1 MNALLDEAKSAD
13 LPDHSKAKASGEY
26 SIPAAGKTLARFVG
40 YVEMGKRTAYYQGKE
55 NGTEMKA
62 KLFFEL
68 LGPKHMVDDGE
79 GGKRSTL
86 YIEDIAVKTGEKAS
100 FRKRFMKMRGGREE
114 ITNMAQMV
122 GEGFIIEI
130 THNNGTGDKKD
141 TVYANMRNKEGEWG
155 VSPPMIE
162 DPVTGEVRIVPIPEP
177 TQPYRLLLWSK
188 PSKAQWDSIFIDGTT
203 TKKIKGED
211 GKEVEQEVSRNWIQ
225 NNITKHAIDFE
236 SSQLYD
242 LLSGLGE
249 LNLDP
254 DGDDGEE
261 HHDEEAVKA
270 AEAEAARIAAEKAAE
285 DKAKADAAVAAKAKA
300 EADAAAVA
308 EAKKEPEQPKE
319 EEKKPAENVDDIF
332 KELGI

>member
-1 MNALLDEAKSAD
+1 MNNALLDEAKSAD

-40 YVEMGKRTAYYQGKE
+40 YVEMGKRKAYYQGKE

-86 YIEDIAVKTGEKAS
+86 YIEDIAVKTGEKAA
-100 FRKRFMKMRGGREE
+100 FRKLFMKMRGGREE

-122 GEGFIIEI
+122 GEGFVIEI
-130 THNNGTGDKKD
+130 THNTGTGDKKD
-141 TVYANMRNKEGEWG
+141 VVYANMRNKEGEWG
-155 VSPPMIE
+155 VMPPMLE
-162 DPVTGEVRIVPIPEP
+162 DPMTGEVKVLPVPEP

-203 TKKIKGED
+203 TKKVKGED

-225 NNITKHAIDFE
+225 NNILKHAIDLE

-254 DGDDGEE
+254 DGDDGEVIE
-261 HHDEEAVKA
+261 DEAA
-270 AEAEAARIAAEKAAE
+270 IAEAEAEAKRIADEKAAK
-285 DKAKADAAVAAKAKA
+285 DKAKADAAAKAKA
-300 EADAAAVA
+300 DAEANAAA
-308 EAKKEPEQPKE
+308 EAKAKEAEAPKE

>member
-13 LPDHSKAKASGEY
+13 LPDHSKARPSGEY
-26 SIPAAGKTLARFVG
+26 SIPAAGKTLARCIG
-40 YVEMGKRTAYYQGKE
+40 YVEMGKRKAYYQGKE

-86 YIEDIAVKTGEKAS
+86 YIEDLAVKTGEKAS
-100 FRKRFMKMRGGREE
+100 FRKLFMKMRGGRKE

-122 GEGFIIEI
+122 GEGFILEI

-141 TVYANMRNKEGEWG
+141 TVYANIRNKEGEWG
-155 VSPPMIE
+155 VTPPIVE
-162 DPVTGEVRIVPIPEP
+162 DPATGEVKVLPVPEP

-203 TKKIKGED
+203 TKKVKGAD

-225 NNITKHAIDFE
+225 NNILKHAIDFE

-254 DGDDGEE
+254 KGEDGEGDGP
-261 HHDEEAVKA
+261 DEATL
-270 AEAEAARIAAEKAAE
+270 AEAEAEAKRIADEKATQ
-285 DKAKADAAVAAKAKA
+285 DKAKADAAAAVKAKVDA
-300 EADAAAVA
+300 EAA
-308 EAKKEPEQPKE
+308 EKNKPEQSKE

-332 KELGI
+332 AELGL